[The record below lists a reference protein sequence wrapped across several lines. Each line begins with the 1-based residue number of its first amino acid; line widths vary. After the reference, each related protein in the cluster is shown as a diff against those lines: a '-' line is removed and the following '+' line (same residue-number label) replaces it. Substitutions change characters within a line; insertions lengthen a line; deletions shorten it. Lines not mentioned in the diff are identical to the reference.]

1 MKENKD
7 YELIT
12 HDGLAEAWAIRI
24 LSGPFVETVFAF
36 GAISFNEVKDHISFN
51 FEIMETPDPDH
62 VTTDNIE
69 LQEYVAQILE
79 DVIDQGID
87 KGTVEL
93 HERDTIE
100 FTN

>member
-1 MKENKD
+1 MKENED

-36 GAISFNEVKDHISFN
+36 GAVSFNEVKDHISFN
-51 FEIMETPDPDH
+51 FEVIESPDPMA
-62 VTTDNIE
+62 TSRNTE
-69 LQEYVAQILE
+69 LQEYVADILQ
-79 DVIDQGID
+79 DVILTGVE

-93 HERDTIE
+93 QERDQIE
-100 FTN
+100 LKD

>member
-1 MKENKD
+1 MKENED

-36 GAISFNEVKDHISFN
+36 GAVSFNEVKDHISFN
-51 FEIMETPDPDH
+51 FEVIESPDPMATH
-62 VTTDNIE
+62 RNTE
-69 LQEYVAQILE
+69 LQEYVADILQ
-79 DVIDQGID
+79 DVILTGVE

-93 HERDTIE
+93 QERDQIE
-100 FTN
+100 LKD